1 MKNHLSRD
9 VAASQFDNLRSFF
22 YDASEKFTPN
32 ERLRLSIAEMA
43 MGLAVESMEELL
55 STQTDVFLE
64 GVLHQTATAGLTAQA
79 ERGEGMKRI
88 PHIDAY
94 AHDRAK

>member
-9 VAASQFDNLRSFF
+9 VSANQFNDLRSFF

-64 GVLHQTATAGLTAQA
+64 DVLHQAATAALTTQA
-79 ERGEGMKRI
+79 EHGEGVK
-88 PHIDAY
+88 
-94 AHDRAK
+94 AKSSH